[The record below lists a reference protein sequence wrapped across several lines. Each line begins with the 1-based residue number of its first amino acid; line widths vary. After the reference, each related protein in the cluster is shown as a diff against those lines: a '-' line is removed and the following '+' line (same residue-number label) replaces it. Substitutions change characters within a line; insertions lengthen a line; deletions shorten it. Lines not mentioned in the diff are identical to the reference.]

1 MKEITKVC
9 RNCKKRFKP
18 QYKTTE
24 VVCQDYNCR
33 VAFALKTAEKQK
45 LAREKKQRQTNA
57 LEKSILKEKLKTLKD
72 WKDDLQREINQLI
85 RLIDARHPCI
95 ATGTYQGQ
103 MQAGHYASLGSN
115 PTIRFH
121 LENIWIQSMHSNCWK
136 SGDTLRYQQGII
148 DTFGKEYLEY
158 MNSLQSIPP
167 IKLTIED
174 IKPKIPLV
182 RSLIKWVRLQDRKF
196 SNDERIFLR
205 KQFNNQINIY
215 K

>member
-1 MKEITKVC
+1 MKEITRVC
-9 RNCKKRFKP
+9 KICKTRFNP
-18 QYKTTE
+18 IRSTLEPTCSSNDCRLEYALQYT
-24 VVCQDYNCR
+24 
-33 VAFALKTAEKQK
+33 
-45 LAREKKQRQTNA
+45 KKQRESRDKKQKKESA
-57 LEKSILKEKLKTLKD
+57 LEKSILKEKLKSLKE

-85 RLIDARHPCI
+85 RVIDARHPCI